1 MRPFCLWRG
10 IMEPSLRMI
19 FKKRPRIAPH
29 SRVGPLHFRITHP
42 YHPLSGQDFEVVSH
56 RKYFTEDRV
65 YFFDES
71 GGYRSI
77 PAQFTSLAPQDPFVV
92 MSAGRSH
99 FRTEDLLELAKVL
112 EKLRA

>member
-1 MRPFCLWRG
+1 
-10 IMEPSLRMI
+10 METY
-19 FKKRPRIAPH
+19 KKRLRNAPH
-29 SRVGPLHFRITHP
+29 SKVGPLHFRITHP

-65 YFFDES
+65 YFFDET

-92 MSAGRSH
+92 MSAGSSH
-99 FRTEDLLELAKVL
+99 FRTEDLLELAELL

>member
-1 MRPFCLWRG
+1 MG
-10 IMEPSLRMI
+10 PSLRTI
-19 FKKRPRIAPH
+19 FKKGSRNAPH
-29 SRVGPLHFRITHP
+29 SKVGPLQFRITHP

-77 PAQFTSLAPQDPFVV
+77 PAQFTSLAPKDPFVV

-99 FRTEDLLELAKVL
+99 FRVEDLLELTKML
-112 EKLRA
+112 EKLKLCQKSL